1 MDREKVKEEYCTKV
15 RDAIL
20 TAIANSPQVDGSGRV
35 PIGEAVTIATGVLT
49 EALAELSYK
58 VNLVAG
64 IIMTSDIKVS
74 QNALERLVDAIREES
89 DSC

>member
-1 MDREKVKEEYCTKV
+1 MDRKKAKEEYRTRV

-20 TAIANSPQVDGSGRV
+20 TAIANSPQVDSNGKV
-35 PIGEAVTIATGVLT
+35 PVEEVVTIATGVLT